1 MNTRTLVLLI
11 PLLVCVGFIPV
22 AGLPLMIIIIL
33 YYAYKE
39 IKIWEKSNYESFN
52 DRTASKIN
60 MDEYNTDVLEKCK

>member
-1 MNTRTLVLLI
+1 MKTRTLILLI

-39 IKIWEKSNYESFN
+39 IKIWEKSNYETLDQN
-52 DRTASKIN
+52 TANKIN
-60 MDEYNTDVLEKCK
+60 MIDPHLLDEMR